1 MSTYNDA
8 LRVSWPLQSVIA
20 ITLLVPLLG
29 LAWQL
34 KRPAAGALALGWLWT
49 SLALLTASVDAFV
62 GTPDGRSTPF
72 VHALLA
78 GCIGASVP
86 AFVGAIDA
94 LIAER
99 ALVPLRVLV
108 RQTFVWAVAFF
119 APVILV
125 GALDHER
132 FTSMTE
138 LPRATARALR
148 SAAYLLVAVH
158 ALRRRPVAASQFHQV
173 LLLLALAVV
182 LQAARPLTTVML
194 LRDMPANTLTEARS
208 TTIIV
213 VNVFITTAC
222 GLACLAVALVEERAA
237 VSAASRRLRDAAVSV
252 ERAHRL
258 ESVGRLATGVA
269 HDFNNFLQII
279 LGGADIARDRL
290 AGGENPHD
298 ELQIIDEA
306 ARRGAAL
313 TRQLLT
319 FARQQP
325 ALPVTFDAVQCVKKM
340 SDLLERLVD
349 RQTTLTVAL
358 PSAPLLVSMDA
369 TQFEQV
375 LLNLVSNASHAITN
389 GDGRITVQLG
399 HERVAERR
407 MLDVGE
413 LASGDYVALT
423 VADNGS
429 GIPADIMEQIFEPFF
444 TTRQDD
450 GGSGLGLA
458 TVYGIARQAGGD
470 VTVTSAMAIGT
481 TFTVLLPLQS
491 SSLASVA

>member
-49 SLALLTASVDAFV
+49 ALALVTASVDAFV
-62 GTPDGRSTPF
+62 GTGDGRSTPF

-94 LIAER
+94 LLAER

-108 RQTFVWAVAFF
+108 RQTLLWAVAFF
-119 APVILV
+119 APVIIIGV
-125 GALDHER
+125 IDHER
-132 FTSMTE
+132 FTTMAE

-158 ALRRRPVAASQFHQV
+158 ALRRRVQAANQFQQV
-173 LLLLALAVV
+173 LLLLAFAVI
-182 LQAARPLTTVML
+182 LQALRPLTTVML
-194 LRDMPANTLTEARS
+194 LRDVPTDALADWRATTL
-208 TTIIV
+208 IV
-213 VNVFITTAC
+213 VNLFITTAC

-279 LGGADIARDRL
+279 RGGAEIARDRL
-290 AGGENPHD
+290 TDGEIPTE
-298 ELQIIDEA
+298 ELQAIDDA
-306 ARRGAAL
+306 AQRGAAL

-325 ALPVTFDAVQCVKKM
+325 ALPVTFDAVQRVTQM
-340 SDLLERLVD
+340 SDLLERMVG
-349 RQTTLTVAL
+349 RQAELTITL
-358 PSAPLLVSMDA
+358 PSAPLPVSMDP

-375 LLNLVSNASHAITN
+375 LLNLVSNAGQALR
-389 GDGRITVQLG
+389 DGRGQITVQLT
-399 HERVAERR
+399 HTNVAERR
-407 MLDVGE
+407 LLDVGE
-413 LASGDYVALT
+413 LAAGDYVALS
-423 VADNGS
+423 VADTGS
-429 GIPADIMEQIFEPFF
+429 GIPAEIMEQIFEPFF

-458 TVYGIARQAGGD
+458 MVYGIARQAGGD
-470 VTVTSAMAIGT
+470 VTVASKMDAGT
-481 TFTVLLPLQS
+481 TFAVLLPLQ
-491 SSLASVA
+491 V